1 MRIISGLLLIFSKSP
16 KIIQLLMDPAF
27 LKELESALK
36 LSMQG
41 DSAASEQS
49 SKLLNEE
56 LPKKEGY
63 LSGLFLITVEETVF

>member
-1 MRIISGLLLIFSKSP
+1 
-16 KIIQLLMDPAF
+16 MDPAF